1 MFGPLRNSIPGSLLA
16 KAVTVSTTAL
26 SLAGPLSGAAH
37 ADIPGANGVYTGC
50 YSRITGNLRV
60 IDFEAGQRCRTLLG
74 ENTVTWNQTGPKG
87 ATGATG
93 ATGST
98 GAAGATGATGATG
111 NTGAPGATGATGAT
125 GNTGAPGATGATGA
139 TGNTGA
145 TGATGATGP
154 AAPQPI
160 LGQFIAT
167 QIVRDATL
175 TCATTTVTA
184 TNTTCSGPKING
196 LDIRLAGIEAQ
207 AICNAVTGQ
216 GFSTASG
223 MGAAATPYVIWTGTA
238 WTLSSAGAT
247 PMQNLNCDR

>member
-26 SLAGPLSGAAH
+26 SLAGPLSGVAH

-50 YSRITGNLRV
+50 YSRVTGSLRV

-74 ENTVTWNQTGPKG
+74 ENTVTWSQTGPKG

-93 ATGST
+93 ATGPT
-98 GAAGATGATGATG
+98 GSAGATGATGATG
-111 NTGAPGATGATGAT
+111 DTGAPGATGATGAT
-125 GNTGAPGATGATGA
+125 GDTGAP
-139 TGNTGA
+139 GA

-184 TNTTCSGPKING
+184 TNTSCSGPQING

-223 MGAAATPYVIWTGTA
+223 SGAAAVPYVIWTGTA
-238 WTLSSAGAT
+238 WTLSSVGAT
-247 PMQNLNCDR
+247 PMLHLSCNR

>member
-1 MFGPLRNSIPGSLLA
+1 M
-16 KAVTVSTTAL
+16 

-93 ATGST
+93 ATGS
-98 GAAGATGATGATG
+98 
-111 NTGAPGATGATGAT
+111 TGAT

>member
-1 MFGPLRNSIPGSLLA
+1 M
-16 KAVTVSTTAL
+16 T
-26 SLAGPLSGAAH
+26 LAGPLSGAAH

-50 YSRITGNLRV
+50 YSRVTGSLRV

-74 ENTVTWNQTGPKG
+74 ENTVTWSQTGPKG

-93 ATGST
+93 ATGPT

-111 NTGAPGATGATGAT
+111 DTGSPGATGATGATGDAGAPGATGATGATGDTGAPGATGATGAT
-125 GNTGAPGATGATGA
+125 GS
-139 TGNTGA
+139 
-145 TGATGATGP
+145 TGP

-223 MGAAATPYVIWTGTA
+223 SGAAAVPYVIWTGTA

-247 PMQNLNCDR
+247 PMLNLNCNR

>member
-26 SLAGPLSGAAH
+26 TLAGPLSGAAH

-50 YSRITGNLRV
+50 YSRVTGSLRV

-74 ENTVTWNQTGPKG
+74 ENTVTWSQTGPKG

-93 ATGST
+93 ATGPT
-98 GAAGATGATGATG
+98 GAAGATGATGDTGSPGATG
-111 NTGAPGATGATGAT
+111 ATGATGDTGAPGATGATGAT
-125 GNTGAPGATGATGA
+125 GS
-139 TGNTGA
+139 
-145 TGATGATGP
+145 TGP

-223 MGAAATPYVIWTGTA
+223 SGAAAVPYVIWTGTA

-247 PMQNLNCDR
+247 PMLNLNCNR